1 MKKPPTKPG
10 HPFPRLKV
18 PTHRPAE
25 HNVSVQGALSVRAE
39 SKKAAISILREL
51 GYTDVDTAGSETRML
66 VDAVAL
72 EGNDTPYFPAVLKI
86 TEGISGVHIALSV
99 VANKLTKLK
108 MGQWVILGP
117 RGSYLTSLTPSAG
130 RSFQVPDCQP
140 EHRQRVPDAQLAV
153 RHFGQRHRQCDQ
165 NDREH
170 RGRRRNEAA
179 GLWVDFSAVYPTRLE
194 PDRRQL

>member
-1 MKKPPTKPG
+1 MPPAVATATAAKPMKQKTKPG

-18 PTHRPAE
+18 PTHKPAE
-25 HNVSVQGALSVRAE
+25 HNISVQGALSVRAE

-51 GYTDVDTAGSETRML
+51 GYADVDTPGSETRML

-108 MGQWVILGP
+108 MGQ
-117 RGSYLTSLTPSAG
+117 
-130 RSFQVPDCQP
+130 
-140 EHRQRVPDAQLAV
+140 
-153 RHFGQRHRQCDQ
+153 
-165 NDREH
+165 
-170 RGRRRNEAA
+170 
-179 GLWVDFSAVYPTRLE
+179 
-194 PDRRQL
+194 